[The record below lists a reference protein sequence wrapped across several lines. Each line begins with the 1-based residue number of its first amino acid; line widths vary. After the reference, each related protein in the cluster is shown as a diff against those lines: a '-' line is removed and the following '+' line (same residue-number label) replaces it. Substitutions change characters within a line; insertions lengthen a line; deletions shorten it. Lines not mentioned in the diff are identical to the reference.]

1 MKIKEKSK
9 KYIVAVLSFSM
20 MVSIAAFINYRY
32 NPEREKD
39 LGQTVYVSTN
49 VDENSLSKEAENESL
64 NNENMD
70 EITNNSSGILY
81 ENNVETV
88 DIITK
93 FKTDRDN
100 RYLELSNNYYTVINN
115 SNSSSETISSY
126 QGKLADLIEEKNNL
140 SILESIII
148 SKGVDDAVVIV
159 NTTGKVNVVVKTEE
173 LLNDT
178 ATQIMQSVI
187 DQLGV
192 EAKDISIEQI

>member
-9 KYIVAVLSFSM
+9 KYLIAVLSFTM

-49 VDENSLSKEAENESL
+49 VDENNLDKEAKAEENL
-64 NNENMD
+64 NTLEND
-70 EITNNSSGILY
+70 NSSDVIFK
-81 ENNVETV
+81 NNVETV
-88 DIITK
+88 DTITK

-100 RYLELSNNYYTVINN
+100 KFVELSNNYYAVINN
-115 SNSSSETISSY
+115 TNSNSETISNY
-126 QGKLADLIEEKNNL
+126 QEKLAELIEEKNNL

-148 SKGVDDAVVIV
+148 SKGVEDAVVIT
-159 NTTGKVNVVVKTEE
+159 NSTGKVNVIVKTNE

-178 ATQIMQSVI
+178 ATQIMQAVI

-192 EAKDISIEQI
+192 EAQNISIEQMKCE